1 MNQLLCTGRPQP
13 YTANSSV
20 QVSRIEVRAGHAA
33 GKPTE
38 KVLAEAADMFSF
50 AAAAM
55 KAPWVGMGT
64 EQQHSSP
71 NGAA

>member
-1 MNQLLCTGRPQP
+1 M
-13 YTANSSV
+13 
-20 QVSRIEVRAGHAA
+20 RAGHGA

-55 KAPWVGMGT
+55 KAPWVGV
-64 EQQHSSP
+64 EDKQQQERHGMP
-71 NGAA
+71 NGSA

>member
-1 MNQLLCTGRPQP
+1 MRFAENLLLTWWM
-13 YTANSSV
+13 
-20 QVSRIEVRAGHAA
+20 QVSRIEVRAGHGA

-55 KAPWVGMGT
+55 KAPWVGIGT
-64 EQQHSSP
+64 EQEHGQP
-71 NGAA
+71 NGVA